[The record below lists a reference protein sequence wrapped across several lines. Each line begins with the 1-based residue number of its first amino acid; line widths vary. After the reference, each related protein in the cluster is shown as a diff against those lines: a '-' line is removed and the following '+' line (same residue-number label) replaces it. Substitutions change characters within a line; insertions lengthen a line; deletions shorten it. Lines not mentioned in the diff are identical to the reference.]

1 MSKKVI
7 CVQDL
12 SCFGKCSLTITMP
25 VLACAG
31 IEVVPLP
38 TALLSTHTGG
48 LGHPYIHDLSREIK
62 AIRAHWKTLSL
73 PIHVLYCGYVS
84 DLAQLAQIQ
93 ALIKQYPHAYRF
105 VDPVMGDHGR
115 LYASLPKDLPHAMR
129 SLCQS
134 ADCITPN
141 MTEAYALLQEPF
153 QAGPYSDAQIKNLL
167 QGLARLTNAVIV
179 LKGIYQKDDELGCA
193 IMEQGKLS
201 IVRGKRLPY
210 QYHGTGDLFAA
221 ALLGAYTQ
229 KIPFIKAV
237 QIAMEFTYQCME
249 YSKQSN
255 EDERFGL
262 HFEPCLSTYIEQL
275 KQAVSTKSIM

>member
-115 LYASLPKDLPHAMR
+115 LYASLPKDLPHAM
-129 SLCQS
+129 
-134 ADCITPN
+134 
-141 MTEAYALLQEPF
+141 
-153 QAGPYSDAQIKNLL
+153 
-167 QGLARLTNAVIV
+167 AVP
-179 LKGIYQKDDELGCA
+179 
-193 IMEQGKLS
+193 
-201 IVRGKRLPY
+201 KR
-210 QYHGTGDLFAA
+210 
-221 ALLGAYTQ
+221 
-229 KIPFIKAV
+229 
-237 QIAMEFTYQCME
+237 
-249 YSKQSN
+249 
-255 EDERFGL
+255 GL
-262 HFEPCLSTYIEQL
+262 HYTEYDRGLCFASRAISSRTIQRRADQKPFTRTGSPD
-275 KQAVSTKSIM
+275 